1 MIAKPAQLFVTAAL
15 IGALGAALWAY
26 RQNAAQKVFVRL
38 KNSDV
43 YISSQLRL
51 SDFANLKHKQIASVV
66 DIRPDGEARD
76 QLSSAAAAA
85 EAQRCG
91 IEFHYVPVPHGDI
104 PAGAVEKLGAV
115 LRSARRPILLYC
127 RTGRRAVRTY
137 CLAEASRQNGATAMQ
152 LSEMAHPTGV
162 TIEDLSDE
170 IKRRVGSR
178 SRR

>member
-1 MIAKPAQLFVTAAL
+1 MAAQQTKIFFLAGLV
-15 IGALGAALWAY
+15 GALGAALWAY
-26 RQNAAQKVFVRL
+26 RQNANQKVFVRL

-43 YISSQLRL
+43 YISSQLRS
-51 SDFANLKHKQIASVV
+51 SDFEELKRKQIASVV

-104 PAGAVEKLGAV
+104 PAGAVEKLSGV
-115 LRSARRPILLYC
+115 LNSAHRPILLYC

-137 CLAEASRQNGATAMQ
+137 CLAEASRENGATALQ
-152 LSEMAHPTGV
+152 LSEMAHQTGF